1 MHKKIKWANLP
12 IAAFLVLFALICVLP
27 FWLVLS
33 GSLTGESEIMAYGYG
48 LFPRKVDFTD
58 LIEFF
63 EKVVYYGGIMIQERR
78 S

>member
-48 LFPRKVDFTD
+48 PVSYTHLRDALSPGSLST
-58 LIEFF
+58 
-63 EKVVYYGGIMIQERR
+63 
-78 S
+78 